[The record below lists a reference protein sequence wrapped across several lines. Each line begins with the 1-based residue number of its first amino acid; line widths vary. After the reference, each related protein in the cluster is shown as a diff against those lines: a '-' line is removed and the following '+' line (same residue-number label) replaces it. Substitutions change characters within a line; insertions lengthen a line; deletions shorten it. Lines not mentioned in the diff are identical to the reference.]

1 MPPGCPGF
9 WPTVSPSANNTF
21 MSSSG
26 LPDLADFQSA
36 LIIKPSSL
44 GDIVHTLPAV
54 HALKQARPYL
64 RIRWLAN
71 TEWTP
76 LLQGAPFL
84 DDVIDFPR
92 KRFRGPLAM
101 IQAARWALSEL
112 PPTFKPEIVL
122 DFQGLF
128 RSALLARAS
137 GSRPIIGLSDSR
149 EGARFLHDRIVSV
162 DASAHAVDRYLAM
175 PRAFGIPVDADRLQF
190 PLAPG
195 SLPADWPHRDDL
207 IVVHPWSRGAGKSLS
222 PEALQALCEA
232 LAPQPVV
239 LVGMTDD
246 KTRPRGGHILD
257 FSHRTNLTELM
268 ACLRAARWVISVDSG
283 PMHMAAAVN
292 DRILG
297 IHTWSDPRKVGPYN
311 PKAWVWKAGRMAH
324 RGEFSDLE
332 ARAEAEV
339 TPRAA
344 RKIGEWVLQA

>member
-1 MPPGCPGF
+1 MR
-9 WPTVSPSANNTF
+9 
-21 MSSSG
+21 SSG

-54 HALKQARPYL
+54 HAIKQAWPYL

-76 LLQGAPFL
+76 LLHGASFV
-84 DDVIDFPR
+84 DSVIPFPR
-92 KRFRGPLAM
+92 KSFRGPLAM
-101 IQAARWALSEL
+101 IQAARWALGEL
-112 PPTFKPEIVL
+112 STTFKPEIVL

-149 EGARFLHDRIVSV
+149 EGARLLHDRIVPV

-175 PRAFGIPVDADRLQF
+175 PRAFGIPVDAEHLQF
-190 PLAPG
+190 PMAAG
-195 SLPADWPHRDDL
+195 SLPVDWPRRDDL
-207 IVVHPWSRGAGKSLS
+207 IVVHPWSRGEGKSLS
-222 PEALQALCEA
+222 PEALQALCDA

-239 LVGMTDD
+239 LVGMTED
-246 KTRPRGGHILD
+246 TSRPKGGHILD
-257 FSHRTNLTELM
+257 FSHRTKLTELL

-292 DRILG
+292 DRTLG

-311 PKAWVWKAGRMAH
+311 PKAWVWKAGRIAH
-324 RGEFSDLE
+324 HGEFSDLE
-332 ARAEAEV
+332 ARAEGEV
-339 TPRAA
+339 TPRTA